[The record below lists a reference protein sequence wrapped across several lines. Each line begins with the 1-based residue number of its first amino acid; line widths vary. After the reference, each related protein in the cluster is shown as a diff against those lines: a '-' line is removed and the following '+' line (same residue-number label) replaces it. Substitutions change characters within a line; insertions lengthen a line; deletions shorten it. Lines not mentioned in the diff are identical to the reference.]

1 MAEGILATSDIVLPN
16 NLAQGIWQK
25 AEGGSAVVALSQ
37 ARPMLFGETNI
48 MTLDTAPKAEFVA
61 EGGTKSASD
70 AVIGVRKVM
79 PRKAQVTLRFNEEV
93 KWADEDY
100 QLEVLQTL
108 ADAGGRAL
116 YRGLDIAAFHA
127 INPLSG
133 AVMADVPH
141 LTETTNKVT
150 AGDDAE
156 LDLEA
161 AAGLVV
167 ADGFRPT
174 GVALDSAYGWTLATA
189 RYADGRKKFPDM
201 ALNAD
206 LASVSG
212 IRSYT
217 TDTVSASKEASVPT
231 GVNAIV
237 GDWETFA
244 WGIQRNM
251 PVKLI
256 EYGDPDGKGDLQRN
270 NQIALRLEMVFGW
283 ALLDLNAF
291 AVIEASAGA

>member
-1 MAEGILATSDIVLPN
+1 MAEGILATSDITLPTN
-16 NLAQGIWQK
+16 MAQGIWRK

-37 ARPMLFGETNI
+37 ARPMLFGNTNI
-48 MTLDTAPKAEFVA
+48 MTLDTAPKAEFIG
-61 EGGTKSASD
+61 EGQAKSGTSPAF
-70 AVIGVRKVM
+70 GVRQVT
-79 PRKAQVTLRFNEEV
+79 PRKAQVTMRFNEEV

-127 INPLSG
+127 INPLAG
-133 AVMADVPH
+133 TVMEDVPH
-141 LTETTNKVT
+141 LTATTNKVT

-156 LDLEA
+156 LDIEA

-174 GVALDSAYGWTLATA
+174 GIALDNAYSWTLSTS
-189 RYADGRKKFPDM
+189 RYDDGRKKFPEISLTGDV
-201 ALNAD
+201 
-206 LASVSG
+206 SVVG
-212 IRSYT
+212 GLQAYT
-217 TDTVSASKEASVPT
+217 TDTVSAIQEALEVT
-231 GVNAIV
+231 DVKAVV

-244 WGIQRNM
+244 WGIQRDM

-270 NQIALRLEMVFGW
+270 NQIAMRLEMVFGW
-283 ALLDLNAF
+283 AFLDLNAF
-291 AVIEASAGA
+291 AVIKGA